1 MGKVKVFL
9 DKHSAE
15 IIFITDFIAFIF
27 SSIDYES
34 INIDFL
40 RKFVY
45 YLNCFQFELLL
56 ILLLVMAFIVYR
68 IVKYRF
74 AKSTTFTRIAFIC
87 GLTFVLIESSD
98 SILNYYHSRK
108 FYISEKLYM
117 SEVQAIPLQKGAAAF
132 KECKYAEAATNFTEA
147 LALVDNSSYAH
158 EINAYLKQIQDYK
171 TLANFIFSVYEN
183 QPKTPERFAALLY
196 CTKLDDDVR
205 YKQAYEAAK
214 QEILY
219 CFNKYVKLHKA
230 CEKRQFQNSFYDIAE
245 NGWCYFEDELLED
258 VLKEKR
264 VNFNLLIRNI
274 LSETTNDGLKRL
286 AKKWMINEE
295 DVTILGE
302 DFSDSLK

>member
-34 INIDFL
+34 INIGFL

-45 YLNCFQFELLL
+45 GLNCIQFELLF

-74 AKSTTFTRIAFIC
+74 ARSTTFTRIAFVC
-87 GLTFVLIESSD
+87 GLAFVLIESSE
-98 SILNYYHSRK
+98 SILNYYKSRR
-108 FYISEKLYM
+108 FYFSEKLYM
-117 SEVQAIPLQKGAAAF
+117 SDFQAIPIQKGAEAF
-132 KECKYAEAATNFTEA
+132 KECRYTEATKNFNEA

-158 EINAYLKQIQDYK
+158 EINAYLKQIHDYK
-171 TLANFIFSVYEN
+171 TLASFIFSVYEN
-183 QPKTPERFAALLY
+183 QPKTPERFVALLY

-214 QEILY
+214 QDILY

-230 CEKRQFQNSFYDIAE
+230 CEKRQFQNCFYEISE

-258 VLKEKR
+258 ALKEKR
-264 VNFNLLIRNI
+264 VNLNLLIRDV
-274 LSETTNDGLKRL
+274 LSETVTEGLKRL
-286 AKKWMINEE
+286 TRKWMINEE
-295 DVTILGE
+295 DVMNLGG
-302 DFSDSLK
+302 DFSDNL